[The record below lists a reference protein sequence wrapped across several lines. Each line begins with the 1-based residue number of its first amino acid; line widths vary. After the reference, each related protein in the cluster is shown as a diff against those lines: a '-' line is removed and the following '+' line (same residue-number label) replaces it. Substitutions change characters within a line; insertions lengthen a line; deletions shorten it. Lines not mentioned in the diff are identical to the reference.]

1 MPPKNNSTPIKTSE
15 SYTMTHEEEELQY
28 EISKLRYQVQQI
40 SILRRETEAN
50 IDGLKEEMEAK
61 LDGLK
66 DQIIAN
72 MDDKLVEDHIEHQQ
86 QVLQLSKDNPTLVQ
100 NLMKQQEDQHH
111 IERSYEEV
119 IETRTRQVRSISE
132 YLSKWKNFPVEDS
145 TWEDENF
152 IQKHQEIIK
161 R

>member
-1 MPPKNNSTPIKTSE
+1 M
-15 SYTMTHEEEELQY
+15 Q
-28 EISKLRYQVQQI
+28 
-40 SILRRETEAN
+40 
-50 IDGLKEEMEAK
+50 AK

-72 MDDKLVEDHIEHQQ
+72 IDYKLVEDHIEHQQ
-86 QVLQLSKDNPTLVQ
+86 QVLQLLKDNLTLVQ

-111 IERSYEEV
+111 IERSSES
-119 IETRTRQVRSISE
+119 ITETRTRKVRSISE

-161 R
+161 C

>member
-1 MPPKNNSTPIKTSE
+1 
-15 SYTMTHEEEELQY
+15 
-28 EISKLRYQVQQI
+28 
-40 SILRRETEAN
+40 
-50 IDGLKEEMEAK
+50 MEAK

-66 DQIIAN
+66 DQIIEN
-72 MDDKLVEDHIEHQQ
+72 MDDKLMEDHIEHQQ

-100 NLMKQQEDQHH
+100 NLMKQQEDQHDVK
-111 IERSYEEV
+111 RSYEAV
-119 IETRTRQVRSISE
+119 IETRNRQVRSISE
-132 YLSKWKNFPVEDS
+132 YLSKWKNFPVKDS

>member
-1 MPPKNNSTPIKTSE
+1 M
-15 SYTMTHEEEELQY
+15 
-28 EISKLRYQVQQI
+28 
-40 SILRRETEAN
+40 EAN
-50 IDGLKEEMEAK
+50 

-86 QVLQLSKDNPTLVQ
+86 QVLQLSKDDLNLVQ
-100 NLMKQQEDQHH
+100 HQMKQQEDQHH
-111 IERSYEEV
+111 MEISSEA
-119 IETRTRQVRSISE
+119 IIKTRTWQVQSILE
-132 YLSKWKNFPVEDS
+132 YLSKWKNFPIEYS

-161 R
+161 CWGQQLFEGEGHVKSLY

>member
-1 MPPKNNSTPIKTSE
+1 MPPKNNSIPIKPSE
-15 SYTMTHEEEELQY
+15 SYTVTHEEEELQY
-28 EISKLRYQVQQI
+28 EISKLRYQVQQV
-40 SILRRETEAN
+40 SILRRAIEDE
-50 IDGLKEEMEAK
+50 IDGLKEEREAK

-100 NLMKQQEDQHH
+100 NLMKQQEDQHD
-111 IERSYEEV
+111 IERSYEAV
-119 IETRTRQVRSISE
+119 IETRTREVRSTLE

>member
-1 MPPKNNSTPIKTSE
+1 
-15 SYTMTHEEEELQY
+15 
-28 EISKLRYQVQQI
+28 
-40 SILRRETEAN
+40 
-50 IDGLKEEMEAK
+50 
-61 LDGLK
+61 
-66 DQIIAN
+66 
-72 MDDKLVEDHIEHQQ
+72 MDDKLMEDHIKHQQ

-111 IERSYEEV
+111 IERSYEAV

-132 YLSKWKNFPVEDS
+132 YLSKWKNFPVKYF

>member
-1 MPPKNNSTPIKTSE
+1 
-15 SYTMTHEEEELQY
+15 
-28 EISKLRYQVQQI
+28 
-40 SILRRETEAN
+40 
-50 IDGLKEEMEAK
+50 MEAK

-66 DQIIAN
+66 DQIIEN

-100 NLMKQQEDQHH
+100 NLMKQQKDQHD
-111 IERSYEEV
+111 IERSYEAV
-119 IETRTRQVRSISE
+119 IETRNRQVRSISE
-132 YLSKWKNFPVEDS
+132 YLRKWKNFPVEDS

>member
-1 MPPKNNSTPIKTSE
+1 MI
-15 SYTMTHEEEELQY
+15 LQ
-28 EISKLRYQVQQI
+28 RV
-40 SILRRETEAN
+40 TEDD
-50 IDGLKEEMEAK
+50 IDGLKVEMEAN

-66 DQIIAN
+66 DKIIAN

-86 QVLQLSKDNPTLVQ
+86 EVLQFSKDNPTLVQ
-100 NLMKQQEDQHH
+100 NQMKQPEDQHD
-111 IERSYEEV
+111 IERSYEAV
-119 IETRTRQVRSISE
+119 IETRNRQVRSISE
-132 YLSKWKNFPVEDS
+132 CLSKWKNFPVEYF